1 MNSGHHIKNGDINNC
16 RSRSRETSDRALTSS
31 ATSDPHFCAGPKL
44 FVLTLLSVLVTAAVL
59 CATSI
64 PLGIPGEWE
73 WKRQLWPGDAV
84 EWLDRTLQPILTA
97 ALIGLFFQMGLRFI
111 ERSVIVRWGLLCG
124 LVVLSF
130 MWQKTVL
137 QASASPHRELRP
149 LWVLYDRFASGYFHE
164 AVFEMT
170 SADAFLSGYEARMAK
185 GDVFHEGTHPPG
197 LFLLSRFAVDACER
211 WPAAGQFSEW
221 LIGEESVRV
230 FRSFESE
237 TRLQRPLS
245 ASEFQGLCLISVI
258 STLLVGLTVI
268 PVFGITHLLADHR
281 TAWMAAALVITLP
294 SLALFAPRSD
304 VTYAFTGTMLLWLLL
319 ASFTRPASC
328 SDLPTLAA
336 GIWTF
341 CCLLISLAHL
351 PVLFA
356 GVLLSLLSLKTESG
370 TFRWQ
375 GWLRRW
381 ALFSLVVAILI
392 FVVSNAL
399 NCNLLQVWKMNL
411 QNHAGFYSQFPRT
424 WWKWIL
430 VNPLELAFSLGL
442 PVAVLSL
449 CGVVRMVQRIV
460 NRWSER
466 TTPAFVN
473 SLPDAFLLATT
484 FTWMALWLSGKNMGE
499 AARLWC
505 FLLPWFAVNAALT
518 QSSIDDRTSSDVR
531 SRGFVASP
539 VQWQVVCQRYSAVII
554 LISQLLLCALTTGR
568 VSGFQEL

>member
-1 MNSGHHIKNGDINNC
+1 MKSSGHHIKLI
-16 RSRSRETSDRALTSS
+16 
-31 ATSDPHFCAGPKL
+31 
-44 FVLTLLSVLVTAAVL
+44 VLTLPSVLITAAIL
-59 CATSI
+59 GATTI
-64 PLGIPGEWE
+64 PLGISGEWE
-73 WKRQLWPGDAV
+73 WKRQSWPGDAL
-84 EWLDRTLQPILTA
+84 ECLDRTLQPILIA
-97 ALIGLFFQMGLRFI
+97 AVIAIFFQMGLRFI
-111 ERSVIVRWGLLCG
+111 ERSAVVRWGLLCG

-130 MWQKTVL
+130 VWQKTVL

-170 SADAFLSGYEARMAK
+170 SADEFLSGYEARMAK

-211 WPAAGQFSEW
+211 WPAAGHISEW

-245 ASEFQGLCLISVI
+245 TSEFQGLSLISVM
-258 STLLVGLTVI
+258 STLLVALTVI
-268 PVFGITHLLADHR
+268 PVFGITRLLADHR
-281 TAWMAAALVITLP
+281 TAWMAAAFAITLP

-319 ASFTRPASC
+319 ASFTRPEIC
-328 SDLPTLAA
+328 SRVPTLVG

-356 GVLLSLLSLKTESG
+356 GGLLSLLVQKTESG
-370 TFRWQ
+370 SLRWPD
-375 GWLRRW
+375 WLRRW
-381 ALFSLVVAILI
+381 VLFGVVVALLT
-392 FVVSNAL
+392 FVGSNAL
-399 NCNLLQVWKMNL
+399 DCNLLQVWRMNL

-424 WWKWIL
+424 WWKWLL

-442 PVAVLSL
+442 PIAVLSVI
-449 CGVVRMVQRIV
+449 GVVRMIQRIV
-460 NRWSER
+460 SQWSER
-466 TTPAFVN
+466 STSSVVIF
-473 SLPDAFLLATT
+473 LREAFLLATIL
-484 FTWMALWLSGKNMGE
+484 TWVMLWISGKNMGE

-505 FLLPWFAVNAALT
+505 FLLPWFAINAALT
-518 QSSIDDRTSSDVR
+518 LSSMTERTSSDFR
-531 SRGFVASP
+531 SRAVEDSS
-539 VQWQVVCQRYSAVII
+539 VRWQVVCHQYSGLII